1 MKVYKDLNLDPFQIQ
16 AIEAIDNQQSV
27 IISAPTGAGK
37 TLIAEYAIDKTI
49 ANNKGI
55 IYTAPIKALS
65 NQKYRD
71 FRSLYKD
78 RVGILTG
85 DVSINPDAPI
95 IIMTTEIFRNVILT
109 DPKRLDAKEWVIFD
123 EIHYLDDEERGTV
136 WEESI
141 MLMPR
146 HLKLLAL
153 SATVPNIEQIASWIR
168 KIHDVPIKVIKED
181 KRPVPLQFYFQCNDQ
196 LFDDLKSL
204 NNSGLMLQDTTISKK
219 RKRDFFINHRQNKI
233 NTLFNHLRQNQLLPC
248 IYFSFSRVRTEIFA
262 QELALFNFLNK
273 EERNQISGLYQRLL
287 EAFDLE
293 REPTSLYMFELV
305 RNGIAFHHA
314 GLLPTLKEVIER
326 LFTSKLLKVI
336 FTTETFALGINMPA
350 RTVIFDDLRKF
361 YGRYHRNIKTRDFYQ
376 MAGRAGRRGID
387 EQGSVFIRVNPL
399 SISREG
405 LQDIIYGKSE
415 EIESQLRSNYATILS
430 LYKDM
435 QDEIYKIYPLS
446 FHFFQS
452 KDEKKNDV
460 LSLLNNKI
468 LLLKELGY
476 IMEDNKLSWKGEL
489 ACRLYSYEL
498 QMGQLYEN
506 GFLDNLDEK
515 ELALVLSAL
524 VYEPRKGQK
533 RPYLQRNTKELLS
546 YLESITKKIHKSEK
560 RYSIYPLS
568 KRFYFHLSEVT
579 SLWLDGIRFS
589 KLSKFTDID
598 EGELVRYLRMNIQ
611 VLRELLS
618 FEGFKKDFKNK
629 VKNILRRINRDVVDA
644 EKQLRQEI

>member
-1 MKVYKDLNLDPFQIQ
+1 MKVYKELTLDAFQVE

-27 IISAPTGAGK
+27 IISAPTGSGK
-37 TLIAEYAIDKTI
+37 TLVAEYAIDKAI

-55 IYTAPIKALS
+55 IYTAPVKALS

-71 FRSLYKD
+71 FRSLYKEA
-78 RVGILTG
+78 VGILTG

-109 DPKRLDAKEWVIFD
+109 DPQRLKDKEWVIFD
-123 EIHYLDDEERGTV
+123 EIHYLDDSERGTV

-146 HLKLLAL
+146 HLKILAL
-153 SATVPNIEQIASWIR
+153 SATVPNVEQIASWVG
-168 KIHDVPIKVIKED
+168 KIHHIPIKVIKED
-181 KRPVPLQFYFQCNDQ
+181 KRPVPLSFYFQCNNQ
-196 LFDDLKSL
+196 IFNSLKALRKTGFVLEDLRKLGKKEKRSL
-204 NNSGLMLQDTTISKK
+204 S
-219 RKRDFFINHRQNKI
+219 HHPNKI
-233 NTLFNHLRQNQLLPC
+233 NTLFRHLKEERLLPC

-273 EERNQISGLYQRLL
+273 EERDSIINLYGKLL
-287 EAFDLE
+287 RAFDLE
-293 REPTSLYMFELV
+293 KEPTSLYLFDLIK
-305 RNGIAFHHA
+305 NGVAFHHA

-387 EQGSVFIRVNPL
+387 EEGSVFMRINPL
-399 SISREG
+399 HISKDG
-405 LQDIIYGKSE
+405 LQEIIYGTPE
-415 EIESQLRSNYATILS
+415 EIKSQLRSNYATILN

-435 QDEIYKIYPLS
+435 QDRIYDIYPLS

-452 KDEKKNDV
+452 KGGAKGQA
-460 LSLLNNKI
+460 LALLKDKI
-468 LLLKELGY
+468 LLLKEFNY
-476 IMEDNKLSWKGEL
+476 IAQNSRLSWKGEL
-489 ACRLYSYEL
+489 ASRVYSYEL
-498 QMGQLYEN
+498 QLGELYEN
-506 GFLDNLDEK
+506 GFLESLNEK
-515 ELALVLSAL
+515 ELAMVLSAL
-524 VYEPRKGQK
+524 VYEPRKGQR
-533 RPYLQRNTKELLS
+533 RPRLTKNTRRIMGP
-546 YLESITKKIHKSEK
+546 LESTSKKIYKLEK
-560 RYSIYPLS
+560 KYRIYPLS
-568 KRFYFHLSEVT
+568 KRFHFHLSQVT
-579 SLWLDGIRFS
+579 SLWFDGIRFS
-589 KLSKFTDID
+589 KLAKFTDID

-618 FEGFKKDFKNK
+618 FEGLQEDFKKK
-629 VKNILRRINRDVVDA
+629 VKNILIRINRDVIDA
-644 EKQLRQEI
+644 ERQLRQEI